1 MNVRFL
7 DISTDVWRP
16 LASFHNVLGELQLRQ
31 SDRDSFERMLAKC
44 YGSCFNEKYKFNTL

>member
-44 YGSCFNEKYKFNTL
+44 YGSCFNENYKFNTL